1 MVAYNRMVNWHDG
14 IDVATYGTPDGAPND
29 IPDRVPLA
37 IDFYGN
43 DIQNMGD
50 NCFETDGGARN
61 IRVFRNRCFDSAAG
75 ALSVQPMFGGPVYCY
90 QNLVYN
96 APTGSLKYIEGSS
109 GILIYNNTIIGEGR
123 AGPTSNQQ
131 YRNNL
136 ILAQGAF
143 DPVFAVTTYTNYSSS
158 DYNGFR
164 PNPDKADSFEWNS
177 PAFGVVCRFRS
188 KSGAA
193 PVSDP
198 SGVSGSNRPGAAQR
212 VDRLQC
218 LRARSHAGSDRSAT
232 RLYTRRIRFQPTLGF
247 TCD

>member
-1 MVAYNRMVNWHDG
+1 MMGWIGAPWDKFPGFPELLVSEYAIKVYGQGHVVAYNRVANWHDG

-43 DIQNMGD
+43 DILNMGD

-61 IRVFRNRCFDSAAG
+61 IRVFRNRCFDSASG
-75 ALSVQPMFGGPVYCY
+75 ALSVQPVFGGPVYFY
-90 QNLVYN
+90 QNLIYN

-109 GILIYNNTIIGEGR
+109 GILTYNNTIIGEGR
-123 AGPTSNQQ
+123 AGPASNQQ

-143 DPVFAVTTYTNYSSS
+143 DPVLAVTTYTNYSSS

-164 PNPDKADSFEWNS
+164 PNPGYS
-177 PAFGVVCRFRS
+177 RF
-188 KSGAA
+188 
-193 PVSDP
+193 
-198 SGVSGSNRPGAAQR
+198 
-212 VDRLQC
+212 L
-218 LRARSHAGSDRSAT
+218 
-232 RLYTRRIRFQPTLGF
+232 
-247 TCD
+247 